1 MRFCPKRSRSP
12 ASAIAK
18 ATVFALGIM
27 PYISASIILQLLT
40 VVIPH
45 LEQLKKDGF
54 PFAILSDLDSRFTQ
68 QEIRTVYG
76 ENDWQCGSQQTAF
89 GDSLCVAKIG
99 TFNGFPARLVTFY
112 FHDDNVSA
120 LKLVYR
126 DQYHKQIM
134 GYIIGEFG
142 QPTNV
147 ESAIA
152 AGPDADSVLEWDL
165 GKGVLLIKKELGKT
179 DEPSLL
185 WLAGRPAS

>member
-1 MRFCPKRSRSP
+1 M
-12 ASAIAK
+12 AK
-18 ATVFALGIM
+18 KKPNLHKTLLILILVFTPPFWLLFTDEGRRVSDTGLLWLLGEDEIR
-27 PYISASIILQLLT
+27 IS
-40 VVIPH
+40 
-45 LEQLKKDGF
+45 
-54 PFAILSDLDSRFTQ
+54 LSDLDSRYTQ
-68 QEIRTVYG
+68 QEIQTVYG
-76 ENDWQCGSQQTAF
+76 DNEWQCGSQRTAF

-112 FHDDNVSA
+112 FRDDNVSA
-120 LKLVYR
+120 LKLIYR
-126 DQYHKQIM
+126 DQYHKQIT
-134 GYIIGEFG
+134 GYVIGEFG

-152 AGPDADSVLEWDL
+152 AGPDADSVLEWDV